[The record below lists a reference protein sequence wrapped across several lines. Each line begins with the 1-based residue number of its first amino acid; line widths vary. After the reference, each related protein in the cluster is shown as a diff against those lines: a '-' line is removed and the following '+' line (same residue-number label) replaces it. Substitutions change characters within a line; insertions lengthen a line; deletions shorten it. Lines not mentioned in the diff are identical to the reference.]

1 MDNELPKK
9 QEVIR
14 NPDGTFPPGVSGNPN
29 GRPPGK
35 TLKDFAR
42 EFLSNMTDEA
52 KLEYLEKL
60 PREIVWKMAEG
71 NPAQDLT
78 SAGEKI
84 IPQTL
89 MVKFIKDESDR
100 DSNRISETV

>member
-1 MDNELPKK
+1 VDIKEPIK
-9 QEVIR
+9 QELIR

-60 PREIVWKMAEG
+60 PKEIVWKMAEG

-89 MVKFIKDESDR
+89 MVKFIKDENDR
-100 DSNRISETV
+100 NTTGIQETV